1 MTKKDYE
8 LLKEKH
14 EKAINRYF
22 NLLQQFNPYTV
33 KAKYVTCRK
42 CGSRF
47 NTSMMLKQPLS
58 TSAPY
63 KCPVCKN
70 SEGLYSQ
77 TANKRIKQA
86 YEAYLISKKKVDK
99 AAAELTSSENDT
111 RTFTDACNECEDR
124 LEIIYKVTNTPD
136 FREYHGEIGGDALV
150 LRAYKDGYV
159 CEK

>member
-8 LLKEKH
+8 LLKERH

-86 YEAYLISKKKVDK
+86 YENKNSLCIYFSNHSEAVEFGKKTTAV
-99 AAAELTSSENDT
+99 S
-111 RTFTDACNECEDR
+111 
-124 LEIIYKVTNTPD
+124 
-136 FREYHGEIGGDALV
+136 LV
-150 LRAYKDGYV
+150 KTGY
-159 CEK
+159 